1 MAPSAGLPEPLDL
14 QALCALAR
22 LRVPTEIQDELRRR
36 LHAVLQSFASLG
48 AIDTSDAPLAD
59 DLPAPPLPSAPP
71 SGGPPPAASPTASP
85 TGPTSLAQPAAT
97 GLRPDRAE
105 PPMPTELALAN
116 APRVALN
123 AFLVPRVVEG

>member
-1 MAPSAGLPEPLDL
+1 MGPSATYSDDFMAPAAGLPEPVDL

-22 LRVPTEIQDELRRR
+22 LRVPMGLQDELRRR

-48 AIDTSDAPLAD
+48 AIDTASVEGPQADEPLA
-59 DLPAPPLPSAPP
+59 APPAGSPS
-71 SGGPPPAASPTASP
+71 
-85 TGPTSLAQPAAT
+85 AT

-105 PPMPTELALAN
+105 APMPTELALAN